1 MDRIAFA
8 PERGKRILRLL
19 GYHMR
24 DYAALVV
31 LGSWLAFLP
40 IMLLRLAGQF
50 GHTARRNPRSRLGV
64 AVVAIGFALVWP
76 GVSRRPPPFALAP
89 RTGAALSVVSAAI
102 GLWAI
107 LTLGR
112 QWSLQARLRT
122 DHQLIT
128 RGPYYWVR
136 HPVYSAF
143 FGMLVATGLVF
154 ARGPWQLAG
163 GALLYL
169 AGTALRLRAEEALLR
184 QQFGA
189 AFDPYARTTPAL
201 FPAPFSRSST
211 P

>member
-1 MDRIAFA
+1 
-8 PERGKRILRLL
+8 
-19 GYHMR
+19 MR

-40 IMLLRLAGQF
+40 VMLMQLPGLF
-50 GHTARRNPRSRLGV
+50 GHTTRRNPQSRLGIV
-64 AVVAIGFALVWP
+64 VVAIGFALVWP
-76 GVSRRPPPFALAP
+76 SVSRKPPPFALAP
-89 RTGAALSVVSAAI
+89 RAGGALGVVSAAI

-112 QWSLQARLRT
+112 QWSIQARLRT

-128 RGPYYWVR
+128 GGPYHWVR

-169 AGTALRLRAEEALLR
+169 VGTAFRMRAEEALLR
-184 QQFGA
+184 EQFGA
-189 AFDPYARTTPAL
+189 AFDAYARQTPAL
-201 FPAPFSRSST
+201 FPLSFSRSSN